1 MNVEWKHEKCKVLL
15 ILITDKTHLET
26 DGAAGPTRYCEVTP
40 LTLQS
45 RRSIMT
51 HRKLIFA
58 AKLLM
63 SLLVI
68 LGNTSVAFVAK
79 KRLVFPLVTVELLH

>member
-1 MNVEWKHEKCKVLL
+1 
-15 ILITDKTHLET
+15 
-26 DGAAGPTRYCEVTP
+26 
-40 LTLQS
+40 
-45 RRSIMT
+45 MT

-79 KRLVFPLVTVELLH
+79 KRLVFPLVIVELLH

>member
-1 MNVEWKHEKCKVLL
+1 MFWS
-15 ILITDKTHLET
+15 HLET
-26 DGAAGPTRYCEVTP
+26 DGAAGPTRYCKVTP

>member
-1 MNVEWKHEKCKVLL
+1 M
-15 ILITDKTHLET
+15 THLGT
-26 DGAAGPTRYCEVTP
+26 DRAAGPTRYCEVTP

-45 RRSIMT
+45 GRSIMT
-51 HRKLIFA
+51 RRKLIFA